1 MDRDNIKG
9 FKVSASHSL
18 RGRYDG
24 HEQFRRSPTVVK
36 WMRDVEE
43 ILTAAEKGDAE
54 AAAALLP
61 LIYDELRSLAAS
73 RLAQERPGQ
82 TLTATALVHE
92 AYLRLVGGNKP
103 QFEGHAHF
111 FAAAA
116 QAMRRV
122 LIDRARAKS
131 RDKRGNGRAKI
142 DINLLELSI
151 DAVPDELVALDEA
164 LIRLSVE
171 DKVKAE
177 LVELRFFAGMT
188 LREAAAVLGISI
200 ATADRYWAYSK
211 AWLFDALRQDGT

>member
-1 MDRDNIKG
+1 
-9 FKVSASHSL
+9 
-18 RGRYDG
+18 
-24 HEQFRRSPTVVK
+24 
-36 WMRDVEE
+36 MREVEE

-82 TLTATALVHE
+82 SLSATALVHE
-92 AYLRLVGGNKP
+92 AYLRLVGDKTPHFDGRS
-103 QFEGHAHF
+103 HF

-122 LIDRARAKS
+122 LIDRARAKG
-131 RDKRGNGRAKI
+131 REKRGSGRARI
-142 DINLLELSI
+142 DVNLAELSV
-151 DAVPDELVALDEA
+151 DTVPDELVALDEA
-164 LIRLSVE
+164 LIRLAAE

-200 ATADRYWAYSK
+200 ASADRYWAYSR
-211 AWLFDALRQDGT
+211 AWLFDALRHDG